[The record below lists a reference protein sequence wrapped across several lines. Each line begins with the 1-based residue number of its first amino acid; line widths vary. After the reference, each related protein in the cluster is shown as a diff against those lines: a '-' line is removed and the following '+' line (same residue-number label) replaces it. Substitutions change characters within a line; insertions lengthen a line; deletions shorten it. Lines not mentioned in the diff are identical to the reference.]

1 MIKNTHQIKI
11 VVFLFLFISLCIPS
25 NIFAED
31 ANAYPIKIQ
40 KIEVI
45 LPKDKQVLEKGD
57 TFTVRAKITDS
68 VATITSCNVSFY
80 LDIPEYWG
88 NLIFVDLQE
97 TNDPDIYEGTY
108 TLKEDKPYG
117 MWKLHYISIYDSAY
131 NSHDSSLIEWVD
143 LKRNSLPIG
152 FNFIDYDGVYDH
164 NVTPVFIGE
173 GKLDGKRFTSGTTI
187 DRDGNYQLVITNPL
201 GKEVTVPFLVD
212 KTPPIISGVKEGMI
226 YNQPVTLTYNE
237 GLGYLQTQRFNYKW
251 SSHGYGYMQTGY
263 EATENAK
270 YSLVVTNKTGAQTIV
285 SFTIDMIIPSLNLT
299 SQNTNWTNKDVKV
312 SIEAVDK
319 ETGLAELI
327 GPDGKKIPTN
337 QKTYEI
343 KKNGVYTFSA
353 KDIAGNKIEKY
364 IRIKNIDKTAP
375 IMTIDGSTLM
385 PTNKDLTLFIY
396 TKDKESGIKYI
407 HLPNGKKGEA
417 SLKSYKI
424 TKNGTYTFAAEDS
437 AGNKTTQK
445 IKITNID
452 KEVPKQPKV
461 NKVTTNSIIVSGY
474 AEKGTTVFLYK
485 GSKRLGSMVADAKGY
500 YIIKIP
506 KQKKN
511 TVLTVFTKDNANNK
525 SKSAKVKVQ
534 PFK

>member
-1 MIKNTHQIKI
+1 MT
-11 VVFLFLFISLCIPS
+11 VGVLFLFITLCIPS
-25 NIFAED
+25 TIFAED
-31 ANAYPIKIQ
+31 ASVNPIKLQ

-45 LPKDKQVLEKGD
+45 LPKDKQILKKGD

-68 VATITSCNVSFY
+68 VATITSCNIFFQ
-80 LDIPEYWG
+80 LDISEYWG
-88 NLIFVDLQE
+88 NLIFMELHA
-97 TNDPDIYEGTY
+97 TNDPDIFEGIY

-117 MWKLHYISIYDSAY
+117 IWEPHYMSTYDSAN
-131 NSHDSSLIEWVD
+131 NSWASSLIEYVD
-143 LKRNSLPIG
+143 FNHNALPIG
-152 FNFIDYDGVYDH
+152 FNFINYDGVYDH
-164 NVTPVFIGE
+164 NVTPAFIGKGILN
-173 GKLDGKRFTSGTTI
+173 GKSFKSGTTI
-187 DRDGNYQLVITNPL
+187 NQDGNYQLVITTPL
-201 GKEVTVPFLVD
+201 GEEVIVPFLVD

-237 GLGYLQTQRFNYKW
+237 GLGKLKTQPF
-251 SSHGYGYMQTGY
+251 SSKRPSNRNERSGY
-263 EATENAK
+263 EATENAR
-270 YSLVVTNKTGAQTIV
+270 YSFVVTNKTGAQSKV
-285 SFTIDMIIPSLNLT
+285 SFTIDRNIPSLNLT
-299 SQNTNWTNKDVKV
+299 SLNTNWTNKNVNV
-312 SIEAVDK
+312 SLEVSDK

-327 GPDGKKIPTN
+327 GPDRKKIPIN

-364 IRIKNIDKTAP
+364 IRIKNIDKTSP

-385 PTNKDLTLFIY
+385 PTNKDIALSIY
-396 TKDKESGIKYI
+396 TKDRESGIKYI

-424 TKNGTYTFAAEDS
+424 SKNGTYTFIAEDS

-461 NKVTTNSIIVSGY
+461 NKVTTNSTIVSGY

-525 SKSAKVKVQ
+525 SKSATVKVQ